1 MVKFICVGKNYSEH
15 IKEMGTE
22 KPSEPVIFI
31 KPDSSLIQK
40 NSPFIIP
47 SFSNIIH
54 YEIEVLVLINRLG
67 RHIDEE
73 FSHKYYDK
81 ITVGVDFTARD
92 YQSELKKKGLPWE
105 KSKAFD
111 GSALVGEWKDKN
123 TFEDLKNLEFYLLK
137 NDEKVQH
144 SNISKMLWSIDELIS
159 HSSKFFTLK
168 IGDILFTGT
177 PSGVGPVKK
186 DDFLEGYLNDEKLFS
201 IKIK

>member
-1 MVKFICVGKNYSEH
+1 MKFICVGKNYSEH

-73 FSHKYYDK
+73 FSRKYYDK

-111 GSALVGEWKDKN
+111 GSALVGKWKDKN
-123 TFEDLKNLEFYLLK
+123 TFDDLKNLEFYLLK

-144 SNISKMLWSIDELIS
+144 SNISKMLWGIDELIS

-186 DDFLEGYLNDEKLFS
+186 NDFLEGYLNDEKLFS
-201 IKIK
+201 IKVK

>member
-1 MVKFICVGKNYSEH
+1 MKFICIGKNYSEH

>member
-1 MVKFICVGKNYSEH
+1 VKFICVGKNYSEH

-73 FSHKYYDK
+73 FSRKYYDK

-111 GSALVGEWKDKN
+111 GSALVGKWKDKN
-123 TFEDLKNLEFYLLK
+123 TFDDLNNLEFYLLK

-144 SNISKMLWSIDELIS
+144 SNISKMLWGIDELIS

-186 DDFLEGYLNDEKLFS
+186 NDFLEGYLNDEKLFS
-201 IKIK
+201 IKVK

>member
-1 MVKFICVGKNYSEH
+1 MKFICVGKNYSEH

-73 FSHKYYDK
+73 FSSRYYDK

-111 GSALVGEWKDKN
+111 GSALVGEWKDKT
-123 TFEDLKNLEFYLLK
+123 TFDDLKNLEFYLLK

-144 SNISKMLWSIDELIS
+144 SNISEMLWSIDELIS

-186 DDFLEGYLNDEKLFS
+186 NDFLEGYLNDEKLFS

>member
-1 MVKFICVGKNYSEH
+1 MKFICVGKNYSEH
-15 IKEMGTE
+15 IKEMGSV
-22 KPSEPVIFI
+22 KPTEPVIFI

-40 NSPFIIP
+40 NDPFIIP
-47 SFSNIIH
+47 SFSSIIH
-54 YEIEVLVLINRLG
+54 YEIEILVLINRLG
-67 RHIDEE
+67 RHIKEE
-73 FSHKYYDK
+73 FSSKYYNK
-81 ITVGVDFTARD
+81 ITVGIDFTARD
-92 YQSELKKKGLPWE
+92 YQNELKEKGLPWE

-111 GSALVGEWKDKN
+111 GSALVGQWKDKN
-123 TFEDLKNLEFYLLK
+123 TFDDLDKLEFHLLK
-137 NDEKVQH
+137 NGQKVQH

-201 IKIK
+201 IKVK

>member
-1 MVKFICVGKNYSEH
+1 MKFICIGKNYSEH

-31 KPDSSLIQK
+31 KPDTSLIQK

-73 FSHKYYDK
+73 FSSRYYDK

-111 GSALVGEWKDKN
+111 GSALVGEWKDKK
-123 TFEDLKNLEFYLLK
+123 TFDDLKNLEFYLLK

-186 DDFLEGYLNDEKLFS
+186 NDFLEGYLNDEKLFS

>member
-1 MVKFICVGKNYSEH
+1 MKFICIGKNYSEH

-31 KPDSSLIQK
+31 KPDTSLIQK

-73 FSHKYYDK
+73 FSSRYYDK
-81 ITVGVDFTARD
+81 ITIGVDFTARD

-111 GSALVGEWKDKN
+111 GSALVGEWKDKT
-123 TFEDLKNLEFYLLK
+123 TFDDLKNLEFYLLK

-186 DDFLEGYLNDEKLFS
+186 NDFLEGYLNDEKLFS

>member
-1 MVKFICVGKNYSEH
+1 MKFICIGKNYFEH

>member
-1 MVKFICVGKNYSEH
+1 VKFICIGKNYSEH

-73 FSHKYYDK
+73 FSSRYYDK

-111 GSALVGEWKDKN
+111 GSALVGEWKDKT
-123 TFEDLKNLEFYLLK
+123 TFDDLKNLEFYLLK

-186 DDFLEGYLNDEKLFS
+186 NDFLEGYLNDEKLFS

>member
-1 MVKFICVGKNYSEH
+1 MKFICIGKNYSEH

-22 KPSEPVIFI
+22 KPYEPVIFI

>member
-1 MVKFICVGKNYSEH
+1 MKFICIGKNYSEH

-73 FSHKYYDK
+73 FSSRYYDK
-81 ITVGVDFTARD
+81 ITIGVDFTARD

-111 GSALVGEWKDKN
+111 GSALVGEWKDKK
-123 TFEDLKNLEFYLLK
+123 TFDDLKNSESYLLK
-137 NDEKVQH
+137 NDKKVQH

-186 DDFLEGYLNDEKLFS
+186 NDFLEGYLNDEKLFS

>member
-1 MVKFICVGKNYSEH
+1 VKFICVGKNYSEH

-73 FSHKYYDK
+73 FSRKYYDK

-123 TFEDLKNLEFYLLK
+123 TFDDLKNLEFYLLK

-144 SNISKMLWSIDELIS
+144 SNISKMLWGIDELIS

-186 DDFLEGYLNDEKLFS
+186 NDFLEGYLNDEKLFS
-201 IKIK
+201 IKVK

>member
-1 MVKFICVGKNYSEH
+1 MKFICIGKNYSEH

-73 FSHKYYDK
+73 FSSRYYDK

-186 DDFLEGYLNDEKLFS
+186 NDFLEGYLNDEKLFS

>member
-1 MVKFICVGKNYSEH
+1 VKFICIGKNYSEH

-73 FSHKYYDK
+73 FSSRYYDK

-111 GSALVGEWKDKN
+111 GSALVGEWKDKK
-123 TFEDLKNLEFYLLK
+123 TFDDLKNLEFYLLK
-137 NDEKVQH
+137 NDKKVQH

-186 DDFLEGYLNDEKLFS
+186 NDFLEGYLNDEKLFS

>member
-1 MVKFICVGKNYSEH
+1 MKFICIGKNYSEH

-111 GSALVGEWKDKN
+111 SSALVGEWKDKN

-186 DDFLEGYLNDEKLFS
+186 NDFLEGYLNDEKLFS

>member
-1 MVKFICVGKNYSEH
+1 MKFICIGKNYSEH

-73 FSHKYYDK
+73 FSSRYYDK

-111 GSALVGEWKDKN
+111 GSALVGEWKDKT
-123 TFEDLKNLEFYLLK
+123 TFDDLKNLEFYLLK

-186 DDFLEGYLNDEKLFS
+186 NDFLEGYLNDEKLFS

>member
-1 MVKFICVGKNYSEH
+1 VKFICVGKNYSEH

-123 TFEDLKNLEFYLLK
+123 TFDDLKNLEFYLLK

-144 SNISKMLWSIDELIS
+144 SNISKMLWGIDELIS

-168 IGDILFTGT
+168 IGDVLFTGT
-177 PSGVGPVKK
+177 PSGVGLVEKN
-186 DDFLEGYLNDEKLFS
+186 DFLEGYLNDEKLFS
-201 IKIK
+201 IKVK

>member
-1 MVKFICVGKNYSEH
+1 VKFICIGKNYSEH

-31 KPDSSLIQK
+31 KPDTSLIQK

-73 FSHKYYDK
+73 FSSRYYDK

-111 GSALVGEWKDKN
+111 GSALVGEWKDKT
-123 TFEDLKNLEFYLLK
+123 TFDDLKNLEFYLLK

-186 DDFLEGYLNDEKLFS
+186 NDFLEGYLNDEKLFS

>member
-1 MVKFICVGKNYSEH
+1 VKFICIGKNYSEH

-186 DDFLEGYLNDEKLFS
+186 NDLLEGYLNNERLFS
-201 IKIK
+201 IKVK

>member
-1 MVKFICVGKNYSEH
+1 MKFICIGKNYSEH

-186 DDFLEGYLNDEKLFS
+186 NDFLEGYLNDEKLFS
-201 IKIK
+201 IKVK

>member
-1 MVKFICVGKNYSEH
+1 MKFICVGKNYSEH

>member
-1 MVKFICVGKNYSEH
+1 VKFICVGKNYSEH

-73 FSHKYYDK
+73 FSRKYYDK

-111 GSALVGEWKDKN
+111 GSALVGKWKDKN
-123 TFEDLKNLEFYLLK
+123 TFDDLKNLEFYLLK

-144 SNISKMLWSIDELIS
+144 SNISKMLWGIDELIS

-186 DDFLEGYLNDEKLFS
+186 NDFLEGYLNDEKLFS
-201 IKIK
+201 IKVK

>member
-1 MVKFICVGKNYSEH
+1 MKFICIGKNYSEH

-186 DDFLEGYLNDEKLFS
+186 NDLLEGYLNNERLFS
-201 IKIK
+201 IKVK